1 MSADSIEYTDAELAA
16 YLEEGLAAEA
26 MLRIEERLRSDPLFR
41 QRLVAVVNQREG
53 GSHSV
58 GDLWRGHRL
67 SCPSRHEL
75 GSYLLGGL
83 EEDLGQ
89 YIHFH
94 LETIGCRV
102 CRANLDDLRSTSS
115 DGPGTQT
122 RRRKY
127 FESSV
132 GRIRNSQSGPTEGR

>member
-1 MSADSIEYTDAELAA
+1 MSADFTESTDAELAA

-26 MLRIEERLRSDPLFR
+26 MVRIEERLRSDDGFR
-41 QRLVAVVNQREG
+41 RRLAQLMSQREVA
-53 GSHSV
+53 SHSV
-58 GDLWRGHRL
+58 GDLWRTGRL
-67 SCPSRHEL
+67 SCPSRQEL

-94 LETIGCRV
+94 LDTVGCRV
-102 CRANLDDLRSTSS
+102 CRANLDDLRSSKS
-115 DGPGTQT
+115 DNPATES
-122 RRRKY
+122 RRRKF

-132 GRIRNSQSGPTEGR
+132 GRIRPGQ

>member
-1 MSADSIEYTDAELAA
+1 MTADSTEYTDAELTA

-26 MLRIEERLRSDPLFR
+26 MARIEERLRSDDGFR
-41 QRLVAVVNQREG
+41 RRVTLLVNHRETG
-53 GSHSV
+53 RHSA
-58 GDLWRGHRL
+58 GDLWRGNRL
-67 SCPSRHEL
+67 SCPSRQEL

-94 LETIGCRV
+94 LDTVGCRV
-102 CRANLDDLRSTSS
+102 CRANLDDLRSSSS
-115 DGPGTQT
+115 DSPGTQS
-122 RRRKY
+122 RRQKF

-132 GRIRNSQSGPTEGR
+132 GRIRTGQ

>member
-1 MSADSIEYTDAELAA
+1 MTADSTEYTDAELTA

-26 MLRIEERLRSDPLFR
+26 MARIEERLRSDDGFR
-41 QRLVAVVNQREG
+41 RRLTQLMNQREAR
-53 GSHSV
+53 SHSA
-58 GDLWRGHRL
+58 GDLWRGNRL

-94 LETIGCRV
+94 LDTVGCRV
-102 CRANLDDLRSTSS
+102 CRANLDDLRSSS
-115 DGPGTQT
+115 ADSPGAQT
-122 RRRKY
+122 RRQKF

-132 GRIRNSQSGPTEGR
+132 GRIRKSQ